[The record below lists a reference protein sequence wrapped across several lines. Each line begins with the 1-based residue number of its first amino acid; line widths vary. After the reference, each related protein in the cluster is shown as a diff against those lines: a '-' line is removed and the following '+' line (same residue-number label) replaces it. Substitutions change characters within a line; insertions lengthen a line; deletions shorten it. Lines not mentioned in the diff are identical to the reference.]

1 MPEVLYK
8 NARAFLY
15 HQLKV
20 AENSSLFRR
29 FSSLCRSCYPIY
41 KQGEGE
47 RSGVRKK
54 IEHCEKRK

>member
-15 HQLKV
+15 HQQKV

-29 FSSLCRSCYPIY
+29 FSSLCRSCDHIY
-41 KQGEGE
+41 KQGGE
-47 RSGVRKK
+47 
-54 IEHCEKRK
+54 EKGAE